1 MWEHRARVCCTPWQL
16 QVICLCVVQ
25 QIELISSLTPLNDLT
40 KFMDLPTNRIKK
52 FGTFGGVF
60 TPTLLTILGV
70 IMYLRLG
77 WVVGNAGLLGAW
89 LIILISFFITLCT
102 ALSMSAITTNIRIG
116 AGGAYAIVSQAL
128 GLEVGG
134 SLGIPRYI
142 SQGLAVTMYIF
153 GFREGWLRIFPDHNA
168 FLVDIVVFGM
178 LFTIAYISANLAI
191 KTQYIIMGIIV
202 LSLVSIVIAA
212 NNGIM
217 GIPSREALSWGT
229 FRGSVENG
237 FGGSSF
243 WVVFAVFFPAATG
256 IMAGANMS
264 GELKDPKRSIPL
276 GTLWAIGVSFVIY
289 MLLAYWVAR
298 SATETEL
305 LNNYYIMVDK
315 SYFGPLVIAG
325 ILGATFSS
333 ALASIVGSSRIL
345 FAMGEH
351 KVLPYSGFLQ
361 FQSKNGQPRNA
372 MLVTGVLIFLTLLL
386 RNLNAVAPLVTLFF
400 LITYAMINIVV
411 IIEQNLGLISYRP
424 LFKIHRWVPWFG
436 LISSVFAMFIINPAV
451 SLISI
456 VIVLMVYLYLS
467 RQNLETPFEDVR
479 SGLFVSFAEWAAKH
493 TWGMKKMQQRA
504 WKANLMVPVRDI
516 NGLRGTFEFLRNIA
530 KPKGSIKLLGIQPFS
545 ENNDLAGQLEAISA
559 DFREKGVF
567 SSSAVI
573 HTDEFANGINY
584 GSQALQGAFFK
595 PNIVFLNMQAH
606 DDYETELRPVMRESI
621 RLEIGIL
628 LFLLHPTALLG
639 QRNTIN
645 VWVSDRDGNWNLGW
659 DIGNLDL
666 SILVAYKLKMNWNA
680 RIRLITVIRN
690 PEEEENARG
699 FLNTLITLA
708 RLPKTLTEVRIG
720 EFKSV
725 VSQAPS
731 ADLNVFGMDED
742 LPFEFVREMSE
753 KTMSSCLFVK
763 DSGHESILA

>member
-1 MWEHRARVCCTPWQL
+1 MET
-16 QVICLCVVQ
+16 
-25 QIELISSLTPLNDLT
+25 SS
-40 KFMDLPTNRIKK
+40 PTIKK

-89 LIILISFFITLCT
+89 IIIVISFLITLCT

-134 SLGIPRYI
+134 SLGIPRYV

-153 GFREGWLRIFPDHNA
+153 GFREGWLGIFPGHNP
-168 FLVDIVVFGM
+168 FLVDIVVFLS

-191 KTQYIIMGIIV
+191 KTQYIIMAVIV
-202 LSLVSIVIAA
+202 LSFVSIIMAAYEGSMSVPAEEVI
-212 NNGIM
+212 
-217 GIPSREALSWGT
+217 RFGT
-229 FRGSVENG
+229 YRGSVENA
-237 FGGSSF
+237 FSGSSF
-243 WVVFAVFFPAATG
+243 WIVFAVFFPAATG

-264 GELKDPKRSIPL
+264 GELKDPKKSIPV

-289 MLLAYWVAR
+289 MLLAFWIAR
-298 SATETEL
+298 SATEEEL
-305 LNNYYIMVDK
+305 ITNYYVIVDK
-315 SYFGPLVIAG
+315 AYIGPLILAG

-351 KVLPYSGFLQ
+351 NVLPYSRFLAG
-361 FQSKNGQPRNA
+361 QSANGQPRNA
-372 MLVTGVLIFLTLLL
+372 MIVTGILIFATMLL

-424 LFKIHRWVPWFG
+424 VFKVHRWVPWMG
-436 LISSVFAMFIINPAV
+436 LISSVFAMFIINPTI
-451 SLISI
+451 SLFSI
-456 VIVLMVYLYLS
+456 MIVFVVYWYLS

-479 SGLFVSFAEWAAKH
+479 SGLFVSFAEWAAKR

-504 WKANLMVPVRDI
+504 WKPNLMVPVRDV
-516 NGLRGTFEFLRNIA
+516 NGIKGIFSFLISIA
-530 KPKGSIKLLGIQPFS
+530 KPTGSIKLLGIEPYS
-545 ENNDLAGQLEAISA
+545 EQSSLVGELEKLSES
-559 DFREKGVF
+559 FRIKGVF
-567 SSSAVI
+567 SSWAVI
-573 HTDEFANGINY
+573 HADDIAKGINY
-584 GSQALQGAFFK
+584 GSQALQGTFFR
-595 PNIVFLNMQAH
+595 PNIIFFNLQEH
-606 DDYETELRPVMRESI
+606 DNYETELRPVMKESI
-621 RLEIGIL
+621 RLEVGVL
-628 LFLLHPTALLG
+628 LYVSHPTALLG

-645 VWVSDRDGNWNLGW
+645 VWVSDRQSNWSLGW

-666 SILVAYKLKMNWNA
+666 SILIAYKLKTNWKA
-680 RIRLITVIRN
+680 RIRLITVISDPN
-690 PEEEENARG
+690 EEENARE
-699 FLNTLITLA
+699 FLNALITLA
-708 RLPKTLTEVRIG
+708 RLPETLTELYVGSFHKIVT
-720 EFKSV
+720 E
-725 VSQAPS
+725 APS
-731 ADLNVFGMDED
+731 ADLNIFGMEENLKFD
-742 LPFEFVREMSE
+742 FVKDMTG
-753 KTMSSCLFVK
+753 KTNSSCLFVK

>member
-1 MWEHRARVCCTPWQL
+1 MSNQPRSHKT
-16 QVICLCVVQ
+16 
-25 QIELISSLTPLNDLT
+25 
-40 KFMDLPTNRIKK
+40 

-89 LIILISFFITLCT
+89 LIIIMSFLITLCT

-134 SLGIPRYI
+134 SLGIPRYV

-153 GFREGWLRIFPDHNA
+153 GFREGWLGIFPDHNA
-168 FLVDIVVFGM
+168 FLVDVIVFGV

-191 KTQYIIMGIIV
+191 KTQFIIMGIIV

-212 NNGIM
+212 YQGSM
-217 GIPSREALSWGT
+217 TLPTSDALSWGT
-229 FRGSVENG
+229 FKGSPENG
-237 FGGSSF
+237 FTGSSF
-243 WVVFAVFFPAATG
+243 WMVFAVFFPAATG

-264 GELKDPKRSIPL
+264 GELKDPKRSIPS

-289 MLLAYWVAR
+289 MALAFWVSR
-298 SATETEL
+298 SASESEL
-305 LNNYYIMVDK
+305 ISNYYIMVDK
-315 SYFGPLVIAG
+315 AYFGPMIIAG

-345 FAMGEH
+345 YAMGEH
-351 KVLPYSGFLQ
+351 KVLPYSDMLSGK
-361 FQSKNGQPRNA
+361 SKNGQPRNA
-372 MLVTGVLIFLTLLL
+372 MIVTGILIFLTLLM

-424 LFKIHRWVPWFG
+424 VFKIHRWVPWLG
-436 LISSVFAMFIINPAV
+436 LISSVFAMFIINPTV

-456 VIVLMVYLYLS
+456 MIVLTVYWYLS

-504 WKANLMVPVRDI
+504 WKANLMVPVRDV
-516 NGLRGTFEFLRNIA
+516 NGLKGTFEFLRNIA
-530 KPKGSIKLLGIQPFS
+530 KPKGSIKLLGIEPFTEQS
-545 ENNDLAGQLEAISA
+545 KLAGQLDAISA
-559 DFREKGVF
+559 SFREKGVF
-567 SSSAVI
+567 SSSTVI
-573 HTDEFANGINY
+573 HTEEFANGINY
-584 GSQALQGAFFK
+584 GSQALQGAFFR
-595 PNIVFLNMQAH
+595 PNIIFLNLQDH
-606 DDYETELRPVMRESI
+606 DDYENELKPVMNESI
-621 RLEIGIL
+621 RLEIGVL
-628 LFLLHPTALLG
+628 LFSLHKTALLG
-639 QRNTIN
+639 QRNMIN
-645 VWVSDRDGNWNLGW
+645 VWVSDRRGNWELGW

-666 SILVAYKLKMNWNA
+666 SILIAYKLKMNWNA
-680 RIRLITVIRN
+680 QIRLIMVI
-690 PEEEENARG
+690 ENKEDAHTAAD
-699 FLNTLITLA
+699 FLSRLINLA
-708 RLPKTLTEVRIG
+708 RLPQTLTEVRIG
-720 EFKSV
+720 RFNEIVKE
-725 VSQAPS
+725 APS
-731 ADLNVFGMDED
+731 ADLNIFGMQPN
-742 LPFEFVREMSE
+742 LKYEFIKDMTI
-753 KTMSSCLFVK
+753 KTSSSCLFVK

>member
-1 MWEHRARVCCTPWQL
+1 MSKQPN
-16 QVICLCVVQ
+16 
-25 QIELISSLTPLNDLT
+25 S
-40 KFMDLPTNRIKK
+40 IKK
-52 FGTFGGVF
+52 FDTFGGVF

-70 IMYLRLG
+70 IMFLRLG

-89 LIILISFFITLCT
+89 LIILISFGITLCT

-153 GFREGWLRIFPDHNA
+153 GFREGWLGIFPEHHA
-168 FLVDIVVFGM
+168 FLVDVIVFAS

-191 KTQYIIMGIIV
+191 KTQFIIMGVIIIA
-202 LSLVSIVIAA
+202 LISIVIAA
-212 NNGIM
+212 YNGSMEQPI
-217 GIPSREALSWGT
+217 SDSLSWGS
-229 FRGSVENG
+229 FKGSLENG
-237 FGGSSF
+237 FSGSNF
-243 WVVFAVFFPAATG
+243 WIVFAVFFPAATG

-264 GELKDPKRSIPL
+264 GELKDPKRSIPI

-289 MLLAYWVAR
+289 ILLAFWIAR
-298 SATETEL
+298 SASEQEL
-305 LNNYYIMVDK
+305 LTNYYIMVDK
-315 SYFGPLVIAG
+315 AYLGPLIIAG

-345 FAMGEH
+345 YAMGEH
-351 KVLPYSGFLQ
+351 KVLPYSNLLAGT
-361 FQSKNGQPRNA
+361 SNNGQPRNA
-372 MLVTGVLIFLTLLL
+372 MLVTGILIFLTLLL
-386 RNLNAVAPLVTLFF
+386 RNINAVAPLVTLFF

-411 IIEQNLGLISYRP
+411 IIEQRLGLISYRP
-424 LFKIHRWVPWFG
+424 IFKIRKWVPWVG
-436 LISSVFAMFIINPAV
+436 LISSIFAMFIINPSV

-456 VIVLMVYLYLS
+456 AIVLVVYWYLS

-516 NGLRGTFEFLRNIA
+516 NGLKGSFEFLRNIA
-530 KPKGSIKLLGIQPFS
+530 KPKGSIKLLGIEPFS
-545 ENNDLAGQLEAISA
+545 EQNILAKQLENMAAS
-559 DFREKGVF
+559 FRTKGVF
-567 SSSAVI
+567 SSSTVI
-573 HTDEFANGINY
+573 HTEQFANGINY

-595 PNIVFLNMQAH
+595 PNILFLNLQDH
-606 DDYETELRPVMRESI
+606 DDYEHELKPVMKESM

-628 LFLLHPTALLG
+628 LFNLHTTTLLG

-645 VWVSDRDGNWNLGW
+645 VWVSNRRDNWQVEGLE
-659 DIGNLDL
+659 IGNLDL
-666 SILVAYKLKMNWNA
+666 SFLVAYKLKMNWKA
-680 RIRLITVIRN
+680 RIRLITVVDN
-690 PEEEENARG
+690 TTEEVKAKA
-699 FLNTLITLA
+699 FLKSLIHLA
-708 RLPKTLTEVRIG
+708 RLPQTLTEVYVGSFNDIVT
-720 EFKSV
+720 K
-725 VSQAPS
+725 APA
-731 ADLNVFGMDED
+731 ADLNIFGMQDT
-742 LPFEFVREMSE
+742 LPYGFIKDMSK
-753 KTMSSCLFVK
+753 KTNSSCLFVR

>member
-1 MWEHRARVCCTPWQL
+1 MNTEPKT
-16 QVICLCVVQ
+16 
-25 QIELISSLTPLNDLT
+25 
-40 KFMDLPTNRIKK
+40 IKK

-70 IMYLRLG
+70 IMYLRMG

-89 LIILISFFITLCT
+89 LIIIISFLITLCT

-116 AGGAYAIVSQAL
+116 AGGAYALVSQAL

-153 GFREGWLRIFPDHNA
+153 GFREGWLGVFPEHNA
-168 FLVDIVVFGM
+168 FLVDIIVFII

-191 KTQYIIMGIIV
+191 KTQFIILGIIA
-202 LSLVSIVIAA
+202 LSLISIIIAA
-212 NNGIM
+212 YDGSM
-217 GIPSREALSWGT
+217 TIPTSEALSWGS
-229 FRGSVENG
+229 FKGSVENG
-237 FGGSSF
+237 FSGSNF
-243 WVVFAVFFPAATG
+243 WIVFAVFFPAATG

-264 GELKDPKRSIPL
+264 GELKNPKQSIPT

-289 MLLAYWVAR
+289 ILLAFWISR
-298 SATETEL
+298 SATEEEL
-305 LNNYYIMVDK
+305 LNNYYIMVEK
-315 SYFGPLVIAG
+315 AYVGPVIIAG

-333 ALASIVGSSRIL
+333 ALASIIGSSRIL

-351 KVLPYSGFLQ
+351 KVLPYSKFIAG
-361 FQSKNGQPRNA
+361 QSNNGQPRNA
-372 MLVTGVLIFLTLLL
+372 MIVTGILIFLTLLL

-424 LFKIHRWVPWFG
+424 VFKIHRWVPWFG
-436 LISSVFAMFIINPAV
+436 LVSSIFTMFIINPTI
-451 SLISI
+451 SLLSI
-456 VIVLMVYLYLS
+456 TIVLAVYWYLS

-504 WKANLMVPVRDI
+504 WKANLMVPVRDVS
-516 NGLRGTFEFLRNIA
+516 GLKGTFQFLRNIA
-530 KPKGSIKLLGIQPFS
+530 KPKGSIKLLGIEPFS
-545 ENNDLAGQLEAISA
+545 ETSTLAEELEAISA
-559 DFREKGVF
+559 SFRQKEVF
-567 SSSAVI
+567 SSSSVI
-573 HTDEFANGINY
+573 HTDEFAKGINY

-595 PNIVFLNMQAH
+595 PNIVFLNMQDH
-606 DDYETELRPVMRESI
+606 DDYENELRPVMKESI
-621 RLEIGIL
+621 RLQIGVL
-628 LFLLHPTALLG
+628 LYLSHPTALLG

-645 VWVSDRDGNWNLGW
+645 VWISDRQNNWNLGW

-666 SILVAYKLKMNWNA
+666 SMLVAYKLKMNWKA
-680 RIRLITVIRN
+680 RIRLITVISD
-690 PEEEENARG
+690 PKEENNAKE
-699 FLNTLITLA
+699 FLSSLINLA
-708 RLPKTLTEVRIG
+708 RLPETLTEVYIG
-720 EFKSV
+720 NFNSIVTK
-725 VSQAPS
+725 APS
-731 ADLNVFGMDED
+731 ADLNIFGMHEG
-742 LPFEFVREMSE
+742 LEFAFVKEMSV
-753 KTMSSCLFVK
+753 KTKSTCLFVK

>member
-1 MWEHRARVCCTPWQL
+1 MNGNAPKQ
-16 QVICLCVVQ
+16 
-25 QIELISSLTPLNDLT
+25 
-40 KFMDLPTNRIKK
+40 IKK

-89 LIILISFFITLCT
+89 LIILISFLITLCT

-153 GFREGWLRIFPDHNA
+153 GFREGWLAIFPGHNA
-168 FLVDIVVFGM
+168 FLVDIIVFAS

-191 KTQYIIMGIIV
+191 KTQFIIMGIIL
-202 LSLVSIVIAA
+202 LSFISIIIAA
-212 NNGIM
+212 YNGSM
-217 GIPSREALSWGT
+217 ALPLSDSLSWGT
-229 FRGSVENG
+229 YKGSVENG
-237 FGGSSF
+237 FKGSSF
-243 WVVFAVFFPAATG
+243 WIVFAVFFPAATG

-264 GELKDPKRSIPL
+264 GELKNPKKSIPT

-289 MLLAYWVAR
+289 MLLAFWISR
-298 SATETEL
+298 SASEEEL
-305 LNNYYIMVDK
+305 LTNYYVMVDK
-315 SYFGPLVIAG
+315 AYFGPLIIAG
-325 ILGATFSS
+325 VLGATFSS

-351 KVLPYSGFLQ
+351 KVLPYSTLLSGT
-361 FQSKNGQPRNA
+361 SATGQPRNA
-372 MLVTGVLIFLTLLL
+372 MVVTGILIFLTLLL
-386 RNLNAVAPLVTLFF
+386 RNINAVAPLVTLFF

-411 IIEQNLGLISYRP
+411 IIEQRLGLISYRP
-424 LFKIHRWVPWFG
+424 VFKIHKWVPWLG
-436 LISSVFAMFIINPAV
+436 LISSIFAMFIINPSV

-456 VIVLMVYLYLS
+456 AIVFVVYWYLS

-493 TWGMKKMQQRA
+493 TWGMKQLQQRA
-504 WKANLMVPVRDI
+504 WKANLMVPVRDV
-516 NGLRGTFEFLRNIA
+516 NGLKGNFEFLRNIA
-530 KPKGSIKLLGIQPFS
+530 RPKGSIKLLGIEPFNEHS
-545 ENNDLAGQLEAISA
+545 KLALELERISA
-559 DFREKGVF
+559 SFREKGVF
-567 SSSAVI
+567 SSSTVI
-573 HTDEFANGINY
+573 HAKQFANGINY

-595 PNIVFLNMQAH
+595 PNIMFLNLQSH
-606 DDYETELRPVMRESI
+606 DDYNNEIKPVMKESI

-628 LFLLHPTALLG
+628 LFNLHATALLG

-645 VWVSDRDGNWNLGW
+645 VWVSNRQGNWELGGW

-666 SILVAYKLKMNWNA
+666 SILVAYKLKMNWKA
-680 RIRLITVIRN
+680 RIRLIMVVDD
-690 PEEEENARG
+690 PAEETNAKN
-699 FLNTLITLA
+699 FLESLKSLA
-708 RLPKTLTEVRIG
+708 RLPETLTEVYIG
-720 EFKSV
+720 EFNDFLTK
-725 VSQAPS
+725 APS
-731 ADLNVFGMDED
+731 ADLNIFGMQDT
-742 LPFEFVREMSE
+742 LPFNFISNMTE
-753 KTMSSCLFVK
+753 KTNSSCLFVK

>member
-1 MWEHRARVCCTPWQL
+1 MEKPVKHL
-16 QVICLCVVQ
+16 
-25 QIELISSLTPLNDLT
+25 
-40 KFMDLPTNRIKK
+40 KK

-77 WVVGNAGLLGAW
+77 WVVGNAGLLGTW
-89 LIILISFFITLCT
+89 LIIAISFLITLCT

-153 GFREGWLRIFPDHNA
+153 GFREGWLGIFPGHNA
-168 FLVDIVVFGM
+168 FLVDIIVFAV
-178 LFTIAYISANLAI
+178 LITIAYISANLAI
-191 KTQYIIMGIIV
+191 KTQYIIMGIIA
-202 LSLVSIVIAA
+202 LSLISIIVAA
-212 NNGIM
+212 YEGSM
-217 GIPSREALSWGT
+217 FIPTSDALGWGS
-229 FRGSVENG
+229 FKGSIENE
-237 FGGSSF
+237 FSGSDF
-243 WVVFAVFFPAATG
+243 WLVFAVFFPAATG

-264 GELKDPKRSIPL
+264 GELKNPKRSIPA

-289 MLLAYWVAR
+289 MLIAFWIAR
-298 SATETEL
+298 SATEEEL

-315 SYFGPLVIAG
+315 AYIGPLILAG

-351 KVLPYSGFLQ
+351 KVLPFSKFLAG
-361 FQSKNGQPRNA
+361 QSANGQPRNA
-372 MLVTGVLIFLTLLL
+372 MIVTGILIFVTLLL
-386 RNLNAVAPLVTLFF
+386 RNINAVAPLVTLFF

-436 LISSVFAMFIINPAV
+436 LVSSVFAMFIINPAV
-451 SLISI
+451 SLVSI
-456 VIVLMVYLYLS
+456 MIVLIVYWYLS
-467 RQNLETPFEDVR
+467 QQNLETPFEDVR
-479 SGLFVSFAEWAAKH
+479 SGLFFSFAEWAAKH

-530 KPKGSIKLLGIQPFS
+530 RPRGSIKLLGIESFS
-545 ENNDLAGQLEAISA
+545 ESSTLTEELEAISKA
-559 DFREKGVF
+559 FREKDVF
-567 SSSAVI
+567 SSSSVI
-573 HTDEFANGINY
+573 HTDEFAKGINY
-584 GSQALQGAFFK
+584 GNQALQGAFFR
-595 PNIVFLNMQAH
+595 PNIVFLNLQHH
-606 DDYETELRPVMRESI
+606 DDYENELRPVMKEAI
-621 RLEIGIL
+621 RLEVGVL
-628 LFLLHPTALLG
+628 LYLSHPTALLG

-645 VWVSDRDGNWNLGW
+645 VWVSDRKTHWDLGW

-666 SILVAYKLKMNWNA
+666 SMLVAYKLKMNWGA
-680 RIRLITVIRN
+680 RIRIITVIRD
-690 PEEEENARG
+690 PKEENNARK
-699 FLNTLITLA
+699 FLNLLINLA
-708 RLPKTLTEVRIG
+708 RLPETLTQVHVG
-720 EFKSV
+720 DFHSV
-725 VSQAPS
+725 VQKAPS
-731 ADLNVFGMDED
+731 ADLNIFGMDAD
-742 LPFEFVREMSE
+742 LKFEFVEEMSA
-753 KTMSSCLFVK
+753 KTQSSCLFVK

>member
-1 MWEHRARVCCTPWQL
+1 MEEP
-16 QVICLCVVQ
+16 
-25 QIELISSLTPLNDLT
+25 T
-40 KFMDLPTNRIKK
+40 KNLKK

-89 LIILISFFITLCT
+89 LIIGISFLITLCT

-153 GFREGWLRIFPDHNA
+153 GFREGWLGIFPDHNA
-168 FLVDIVVFGM
+168 FLVDIIVFGV
-178 LFTIAYISANLAI
+178 LITIAYISANLAI
-191 KTQYIIMGIIV
+191 KTQFIIMGIIA
-202 LSLVSIVIAA
+202 LSIISIIIAA
-212 NNGIM
+212 YEGSMI
-217 GIPSREALSWGT
+217 IPTSDALSWGT
-229 FRGSVENG
+229 FKGSIENG
-237 FGGSSF
+237 FSGSDF
-243 WVVFAVFFPAATG
+243 WLVFAVFFPAATG

-264 GELKDPKRSIPL
+264 GELKDPKRSIPR

-289 MLLAYWVAR
+289 MLIAFWISR
-298 SATETEL
+298 SATEAEL

-315 SYFGPLVIAG
+315 AFFGPLILAG

-351 KVLPYSGFLQ
+351 KVLPFSNFLSG
-361 FQSKNGQPRNA
+361 QSSNGQPRNA
-372 MLVTGVLIFLTLLL
+372 MLVTGILIFTTLLL
-386 RNLNAVAPLVTLFF
+386 RNINAVAPLVTLFF

-424 LFKIHRWVPWFG
+424 VFKIHRWVPWFG
-436 LISSVFAMFIINPAV
+436 LVSSIFAMFIINPSV

-456 VIVLMVYLYLS
+456 AIVLMVYWYLS

-479 SGLFVSFAEWAAKH
+479 SGLFFSFAEWAAKH

-530 KPKGSIKLLGIQPFS
+530 KPKGSIKLLGVESYS
-545 ENNDLAGQLEAISA
+545 ENSRLAEALEAISES
-559 DFREKGVF
+559 FREKGVF
-567 SSSAVI
+567 SSSSVI
-573 HTDEFANGINY
+573 HTDEFTKGINY
-584 GSQALQGAFFK
+584 SSQALQGAFFR
-595 PNIVFLNMQAH
+595 PNIIFLNLQNH
-606 DDYETELRPVMRESI
+606 DDYETELRPVMKESI
-621 RLEIGIL
+621 RLEIGVL
-628 LFLLHPTALLG
+628 LYLSHPKALLG

-645 VWVSDRDGNWNLGW
+645 VWVSDRKTNWDIGW

-666 SILVAYKLKMNWNA
+666 SMLVAYKLKMNWGA
-680 RIRLITVIRN
+680 RIRIITVIN
-690 PEEEENARG
+690 DSKEEKNAQK
-699 FLNTLITLA
+699 FLNQLINLA
-708 RLPKTLTEVRIG
+708 RLPETLTEVHVG
-720 EFKSV
+720 DFNTV
-725 VSQAPS
+725 VSQAPA
-731 ADLNVFGMDED
+731 ADLNIFGMDAD
-742 LPFEFVREMSE
+742 LKFEFVETMSI
-753 KTMSSCLFVK
+753 KTQSSCLFVK